1 MLELT
6 PIGTNM
12 YDVLEIVRTNGWKDV
27 TGGYAQI
34 NDRGVPMEELGSVGE
49 PIGEK
54 SIRAIVGEYT
64 KFFKTSVY
72 VWWAFDKDSKLIEIF
87 VRKQT
92 QIF

>member
-34 NDRGVPMEELGSVGE
+34 NDRGVPMEELEVSVNPLG
-49 PIGEK
+49 K
-54 SIRAIVGEYT
+54 N
-64 KFFKTSVY
+64 
-72 VWWAFDKDSKLIEIF
+72 
-87 VRKQT
+87 Q
-92 QIF
+92 

>member
-54 SIRAIVGEYT
+54 SIRAWGKINKSYSWRIH
-64 KFFKTSVY
+64 K
-72 VWWAFDKDSKLIEIF
+72 IF
-87 VRKQT
+87 
-92 QIF
+92 